1 MLVNYVRARNTTNKS
16 NASRYTSYRVSVCA
30 QIQIEVFLD
39 LEAGDV
45 DPDDVKSESE
55 SMIDLLDDSE

>member
-1 MLVNYVRARNTTNKS
+1 MIMLVNYGARNWYAQRNTTN
-16 NASRYTSYRVSVCA
+16 NQTPRDIHHIAVSVCA

-45 DPDDVKSESE
+45 DQDDVERARARV
-55 SMIDLLDDSE
+55 